1 MRDQVPDPRADYAR
15 RKAENKAARDSARR
29 SSVRIGTWRLLTFLA
44 LVAALVGAR
53 VSEGRTE
60 LVAMAAAIVLAG
72 AFIGE
77 IHWHWRT
84 REREA
89 WHEGEQPAGDEGR
102 LVGTGD
108 PASRELRRLGR
119 LLDTVQDRRNIFY
132 AILSFVLLL
141 DLRCLLVIQIV
152 P

>member
-1 MRDQVPDPRADYAR
+1 VRDQVPDPRADYAR

-60 LVAMAAAIVLAG
+60 LVALAAAIVLAG
-72 AFIGE
+72 EFIAE
-77 IHWHWRT
+77 IHWHWRM

-89 WHEGEQPAGDEGR
+89 WHEAEQPAGDEGR
-102 LVGTGD
+102 
-108 PASRELRRLGR
+108 P
-119 LLDTVQDRRNIFY
+119 DRHR
-132 AILSFVLLL
+132 
-141 DLRCLLVIQIV
+141 
-152 P
+152 